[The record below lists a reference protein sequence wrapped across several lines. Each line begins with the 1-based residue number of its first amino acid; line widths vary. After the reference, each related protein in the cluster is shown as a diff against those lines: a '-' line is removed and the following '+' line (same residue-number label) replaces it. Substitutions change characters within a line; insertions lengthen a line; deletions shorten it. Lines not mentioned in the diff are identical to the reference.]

1 MTSSASRSCGT
12 TLGWTNEVTSIR
24 GMPAS
29 ARSVTT
35 STLSSV
41 GMKSGSIWNPSR
53 VPTSQIV
60 TRSGSFMVSS
70 SLRRDQTLARR
81 SRARSSSG
89 RAAPL
94 GRRRAIH
101 WSGGR
106 TQISRRLRRRDRW
119 GGIGGGASP
128 PPIWWGAVGG
138 SGGRSPRH
146 YSVGARHPQHVLADV
161 REDEGVVDRRGLVE
175 AALAEL
181 ALYVVLV
188 GQPVSALPVDARVRR

>member
-1 MTSSASRSCGT
+1 MPSAASPNWGPP
-12 TLGWTNEVTSIR
+12 LGWTNEVTSIR
-24 GMPAS
+24 GTPAS

-94 GRRRAIH
+94 GRRRAIQR
-101 WSGGR
+101 SGGR

-128 PPIWWGAVGG
+128 PPIWWGAGG
-138 SGGRSPRH
+138 GGGGPPPPPLFLGGAAPHGGAARRSAGGGGVWSGGLFRAGR
-146 YSVGARHPQHVLADV
+146 A
-161 REDEGVVDRRGLVE
+161 
-175 AALAEL
+175 
-181 ALYVVLV
+181 
-188 GQPVSALPVDARVRR
+188 